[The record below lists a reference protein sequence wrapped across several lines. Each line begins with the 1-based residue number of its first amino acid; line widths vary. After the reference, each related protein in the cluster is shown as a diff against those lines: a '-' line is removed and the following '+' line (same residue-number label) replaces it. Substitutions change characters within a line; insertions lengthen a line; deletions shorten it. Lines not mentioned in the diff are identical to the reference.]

1 MAVFRE
7 ISCYL
12 SGEDIIEQIA
22 SSECGTIRS
31 QQILFETRELRE
43 PKSKARVIAQCSQIS
58 ERIAQTLVFERQGTP
73 IRAAWSARCLG
84 DWFQSYPIHPVTRTA
99 TTPRNPTP

>member
-1 MAVFRE
+1 MMAIFRE
-7 ISCYL
+7 ISCYS

-58 ERIAQTLVFERQGTP
+58 EMIGQTLVFERQGTQ
-73 IRAAWSARCLG
+73 IRCAWRARCLA
-84 DWFQSYPIHPVTRTA
+84 DCFQSAA
-99 TTPRNPTP
+99 TGPRQRNARIAG